1 MRGTATRCLCHREVV
16 VARFQPWL
24 DPGDGDIEPTP
35 SCRKLLQGTLQE
47 NNGTNQEKARRGSRE
62 PGNPMREKD
71 RGRGGP
77 RAVVTRQ
84 PRRAPRPRRRCR
96 RRRAGETGPGGER
109 WFSGAFGIHESR
121 SVGRTRCAF
130 RSTGG
135 KIVFGGKETVSK
147 KKRKGNYRKIM
158 KRRHSHRSYW
168 HISEQYL
175 NGRYNRNSDESLNQK

>member
-1 MRGTATRCLCHREVV
+1 MAGPGRSQDTAALLCPSRIGSLSGSSLSSIPGVRGMRGTATRCLCHREVV
-16 VARFQPWL
+16 VARSQPWL

-71 RGRGGP
+71 GGRGGP

-96 RRRAGETGPGGER
+96 RRRAGEAGPGGER
-109 WFSGAFGIHESR
+109 WFSGAFGIHGSR
-121 SVGRTRCAF
+121 SIGRTRCAF

-135 KIVFGGKETVSK
+135 KIVFGGKETVS
-147 KKRKGNYRKIM
+147 
-158 KRRHSHRSYW
+158 
-168 HISEQYL
+168 
-175 NGRYNRNSDESLNQK
+175 